1 MELRTLKIDFK
12 DERGSI
18 SDIFYDKDINHVA
31 NIKTYKNCIRGNH
44 YHKKTTQHIFVYKG
58 FLEYWYKDLN
68 SSEDPKKII
77 VSENQIVTT
86 PPLEIHALKI
96 TDINYFIVF
105 ATGQRG
111 GKDYE
116 SDTFRVEPII
126 K

>member
-1 MELRTLKIDFK
+1 MKIRDINIDFK
-12 DERGSI
+12 DNRGTI
-18 SDIFYDKDINHVA
+18 SDLFYDEKINHVA
-31 NIKTYKNCIRGNH
+31 DIRTYNDCIRGNH

-58 FLEYWYKDLN
+58 FLEYWYKKLN
-68 SSEDPKKII
+68 SNDDAKKII
-77 VSENQIVTT
+77 VNENQIVST

-96 TDINYFIVF
+96 TTINYFIVF

-126 K
+126 L